1 MRSGCLPLD
10 APRMEAITHEEPELS
25 TVIVQQRRPDAQ
37 THPFAGRARWGAAA
51 LLVTGA
57 LLQVAEFLLEKPL
70 DDTAARVDYW
80 AQNLSRVGLSEA
92 VGLLAVPFLIGSFA
106 VMIALTRARSP
117 RLAWTAG
124 AFLACAMTGLAAIHG
139 AEMMAYGLLR
149 SGDHSAAVTALEG
162 ADLGL
167 PGIVLFVLFLG
178 GAALGVLTMSVALW
192 RSPLV
197 PAHRSRIP
205 DRLPRPRPRV
215 ARSQSRGGAR
225 RRRGA
230 GVGSSHRLLPRGP
243 DGRTMTTP

>member
-1 MRSGCLPLD
+1 M
-10 APRMEAITHEEPELS
+10 
-25 TVIVQQRRPDAQ
+25 
-37 THPFAGRARWGAAA
+37 
-51 LLVTGA
+51 
-57 LLQVAEFLLEKPL
+57 
-70 DDTAARVDYW
+70 
-80 AQNLSRVGLSEA
+80 
-92 VGLLAVPFLIGSFA
+92 PFLIGSFA

-124 AFLACAMTGLAAIHG
+124 AFLACAMTGLAAIH
-139 AEMMAYGLLR
+139 EHEIMAYGLLR

-197 PAHRSRIP
+197 PRIAP
-205 DRLPRPRPRV
+205 AFLIAFLVLDLGVRPF
-215 ARSQSRGGAR
+215 SSRGGAR